1 MIRSLLALTFCI
13 GTALAAEVPRKS
25 PELAYTLLDGRQALL
40 SQYRGKV
47 IALEFLLTTCPHC
60 QRASSVLERL
70 YKEYGPRGV
79 QVLGVAI
86 NPPPAGTT
94 PGQQVT
100 NYVKMLGLTFPVGF
114 TTHEMA
120 ADYLQNPIM
129 LRMMMPQLVLID
141 RKGMIQAQYA
151 GDNPFF
157 EEAKEEANMR
167 EAIEKILKEG
177 TAAKKPAAKT
187 KSAVTPAAR
196 KKPS

>member
-1 MIRSLLALTFCI
+1 MIRSLLALTLGI
-13 GTALAAEVPRKS
+13 GAAFAVDVPRKS
-25 PELAYTLLDGRQALL
+25 PELAFTLPDGKQALL

-47 IALEFLLTTCPHC
+47 VALEFLLTTCPHC
-60 QRASSVLERL
+60 QRASSVLEKL
-70 YKEYGPRGV
+70 YKEFGPRGV

-86 NPPPAGTT
+86 NQPPTGTT
-94 PGQQVT
+94 PGQQAAS
-100 NYVKMLGLTFPVGF
+100 YVKTLALSYPVGF
-114 TTHEMA
+114 TAHEMA

-129 LRMMMPQLVLID
+129 ARMLMPQLVLID